1 MLVRSSR
8 ICRSTVS
15 SSSTCT
21 SGSTASVCENSGCA
35 RSALMPSWWVRPVCP
50 SWMQESTS
58 SSTARTSRI
67 GEGAL
72 HAKRQAAF
80 HVRERFPAKCL
91 AEQDLDARKLVAA
104 DGDGEV
110 HLAVEDIAVFGHD
123 NADGAKR
130 RKAHERDLLDAR
142 LKDRRREDNR
152 EAIGKPCKGA
162 RGLLE
167 ERIEFRGA
175 FAQILGDRSVALLV
189 RKRIICEQIV
199 HEGAV
204 PEIGRDATCRGM
216 GLRDVALV
224 FEDRKLVSDGGR
236 AHAELV
242 ALR

>member
-1 MLVRSSR
+1 MGAPRLPFLDAGEHLV
-8 ICRSTVS
+8 
-15 SSSTCT
+15 
-21 SGSTASVCENSGCA
+21 EHCA
-35 RSALMPSWWVRPVCP
+35 YK
-50 SWMQESTS
+50 
-58 SSTARTSRI
+58 RI

-80 HVRERFPAKCL
+80 HVGERFPAKCL

-123 NADGAKR
+123 NADSAKR

-142 LKDRRREDNR
+142 LEDRRREDNR
-152 EAIGKPCKGA
+152 EAIGKPCEGA

-167 ERIEFRGA
+167 ERIEFRGT
-175 FAQILGDRSVALLV
+175 FAQVLGDRSVALLV

-242 ALR
+242 ALGERSRPDGQSARHVFLDERRENALPSI